1 MNVIILG
8 LGSFGVDSLRRLES
22 SKPSAAVV
30 MAALSTVD
38 SAPGFSFQ
46 TVGGL
51 TLVECPAGLRDTQT
65 PDSFIDWCAG
75 KFIELPDRSGT
86 GTPRP
91 AVVTIADREDP
102 GAMELSAGL
111 ARLFNS
117 STDRLRVGPIEA
129 TGIFRLPP
137 QTAAF
142 PDESIYHRHFF
153 VSGSNQSDTAAAFAS
168 LLAEP
173 SFGAALGD
181 IMEVRRARSAG
192 VGLAG
197 LVHPIESLV
206 EEESDRFIHELVN
219 EGLLGGAGELFY
231 RQADEYLKRREFFA
245 DALREVV
252 VADDEGTAVDAL
264 IVETRQF
271 AGVPLS
277 SWVKKIDGHVDYI
290 GRERLPRIIGR
301 LQRNLDRLG
310 ESEAAA
316 LGSELDDLMAESGA
330 LDKTGRFL
338 DRLGERTAALKDEVE
353 SRAATKPVELKDP
366 EVFRTDLIR
375 RIKGHP
381 EAVALAARSWLL
393 ISLTYFFGVEFVRV
407 LGAFPEGYI
416 NPAYLP
422 PSPVFGAAAAI
433 LTGLFIFLFLR
444 RAQASLRDS
453 RSLYI
458 ESLVA
463 QYRAAVDR
471 AGWRLL
477 AEWLSGADVD
487 EGEAEPV
494 HSWSAALLAEQEALT
509 GLRKLYLHALSGVPP
524 AAQDTSISQ
533 TPRPF
538 FSLVEPAV
546 HPRYKRGRYDKE
558 DESVRYA
565 AGHHREWRSLGGEE
579 LAAGLDDFARAGLT
593 FVDEQTLDRS
603 LLEAASDRESIAAL
617 FDQLRSDSRPP
628 HPTSSAR
635 SEAVIL
641 AALPGGR
648 SSPLAADPTLLREA
662 GVVDVSR
669 PHQLIYV
676 QLAFAPLVQEDAA

>member
-1 MNVIILG
+1 MIILG

-22 SKPSAAVV
+22 SKPSDAVV

-51 TLVECPAGLRDTQT
+51 TLVECPAGLKDTQT

-75 KFIELPDRSGT
+75 KFIELPDGAGT

-117 STDRLRVGPIEA
+117 STDRLRVGPIEV

-173 SFGAALGD
+173 SFDAALGD

-206 EEESDRFIHELVN
+206 EEESNRFIHELVN

-264 IVETRQF
+264 IVEARQF

-330 LDKTGRFL
+330 LDKAERFL
-338 DRLGERTAALKDEVE
+338 ERLGERTAALKDEVE

-366 EVFRTDLIR
+366 EVFRADLIR

-393 ISLTYFFGVEFVRV
+393 IPLTYFFGVEFVRV

-422 PSPVFGAAAAI
+422 PPPVFGAAAAI

-463 QYRAAVDR
+463 QYREAVDR

-494 HSWSAALLAEQEALT
+494 HSWSAALFAEQEALT
-509 GLRKLYLHALSGVPP
+509 GLRKLYLHALSRTPP
-524 AAQDTSISQ
+524 TSRS
-533 TPRPF
+533 F
-538 FSLVEPAV
+538 FSQVEPAV

-558 DESVRYA
+558 DESARYA
-565 AGHHREWRSLGGEE
+565 AGHHREWRSLRGEE
-579 LAAGLDDFARAGLT
+579 LAAGLDDFARGGLT

-603 LLEAASDRESIAAL
+603 LLEADSDRESLAAL

-628 HPTSSAR
+628 HPSSSAR
-635 SEAVIL
+635 SEAVVL

-676 QLAFAPLVQEDAA
+676 QLAFAPLTQEDAA